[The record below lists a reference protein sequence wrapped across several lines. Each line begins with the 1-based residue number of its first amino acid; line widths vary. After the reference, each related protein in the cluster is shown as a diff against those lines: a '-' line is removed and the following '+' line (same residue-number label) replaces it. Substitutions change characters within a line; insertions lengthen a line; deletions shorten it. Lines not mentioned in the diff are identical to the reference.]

1 MKNHVKIDAKFYLAT
16 QVVSSDKTVQVA
28 KKINHIFIVDVSG
41 SMSGELSQ
49 IRRQLKNNLSNVMN
63 EGDTITIIWFS
74 GRNDCG
80 ILKEEVEV
88 KSLKTLE
95 DLNNAIDRWLK
106 PIGLTAFCKPL
117 TLTKEVIDRIKKN
130 RPDSVFSM
138 VFLTDGYNNDC
149 SYESVLTTLKS
160 LESDLAS
167 ACFVE
172 YGYYADSQRLT
183 QMASVVGG
191 EKISASS
198 FEEFEPFFN
207 KRISSPLMGG
217 KKVVVEITDPYL
229 YDFAYSVT
237 PDGGV
242 VLYNI
247 EDRKIM
253 VGGDVKEVY
262 FFSPDAIGTENKPET
277 ALYAAVYVLADKLK
291 NDDAEKIFYVLGD
304 QHYYLE
310 LLKAFGKQKLN
321 AFKANIKE
329 CVGDLA
335 KRYPDGQAA
344 ISKVPDDAYCLMNLI
359 YDLGS
364 IDGCLFFPSHPDF
377 VYNRIGRKR
386 VQKGDNL
393 SDDDQKRL
401 AEAKD
406 VKEAQAILA
415 ELAEKNVELKFTSSG
430 DKGSPLTSLVW
441 NEERAN
447 LSVLVRTE
455 GTVEVPTNQW
465 NVKVVPTFKYNNY
478 TLIKDGIV
486 NVEKL
491 PLSYTDELK
500 KIVMEKGLNAKIID
514 GFIVLDLSSL
524 PIVNK
529 AMVKAL
535 SADALA
541 KQEWELLKLQGDKK
555 VYDYYRKQLF
565 PKESTT
571 FIEDYGA
578 DAAAWLKEIG
588 ITDYNGFSPKTEAVE
603 STDFYMSVRLAT
615 KIKGLSSIPKV
626 EDVAV
631 KLAAGTALKT
641 GEWLLKSALEEYNSQ
656 LVSPLFVSLTPD
668 QQLATLK
675 AYIIS
680 KSNDLNYKKRKI
692 MQELAQIKFSLI
704 LSKRWFYEFSSFD
717 ENKLSLQLDGFPLEF
732 VFDLYE
738 KEEKI

>member
-1 MKNHVKIDAKFYLAT
+1 
-16 QVVSSDKTVQVA
+16 
-28 KKINHIFIVDVSG
+28 
-41 SMSGELSQ
+41 
-49 IRRQLKNNLSNVMN
+49 
-63 EGDTITIIWFS
+63 
-74 GRNDCG
+74 
-80 ILKEEVEV
+80 
-88 KSLKTLE
+88 
-95 DLNNAIDRWLK
+95 
-106 PIGLTAFCKPL
+106 
-117 TLTKEVIDRIKKN
+117 
-130 RPDSVFSM
+130 
-138 VFLTDGYNNDC
+138 
-149 SYESVLTTLKS
+149 
-160 LESDLAS
+160 
-167 ACFVE
+167 
-172 YGYYADSQRLT
+172 
-183 QMASVVGG
+183 MASVVGG

-247 EDRKIM
+247 DDRKIM
-253 VGGDVKEVY
+253 VGSDVKEVY
-262 FFSPDAIGTENKPET
+262 FFSPNAVGVENKPET

-291 NDDAEKIFYVLGD
+291 NDDAEKIFYVIGD
-304 QHYYLE
+304 QHYYQQLQ
-310 LLKAFGKQKLN
+310 KAFGKQKLN
-321 AFKANIKE
+321 AFKTSIKD
-329 CVGDLA
+329 CIGDLS
-335 KRYPDGQAA
+335 KRYPDGKSA
-344 ISKVPDDAYCLMNLI
+344 ISIVPDDAYCLMNLI

-393 SDDDQKRL
+393 SEDDQKRL
-401 AEAKD
+401 SEAKD

-415 ELAEKNVELKFTSSG
+415 ELAEKNVELKFVSSG
-430 DKGSPLTSLVW
+430 DKGSPLTSLTW

-455 GTVEVPTNQW
+455 GTVEVPANKW

-478 TLIKDGIV
+478 ALIKDGIV

-500 KIVMEKGLNAKIID
+500 KIVVEKGLNAKFID
-514 GFIVLDLSSL
+514 DFIVLDLSSL

-535 SADALA
+535 SAEALA
-541 KQEWELLKLQGDKK
+541 KQEWELLKLQGNKK
-555 VYDYYRKQLF
+555 VYDHYRKQLF

-615 KIKGLSSIPKV
+615 KIKGLSSLPKV
-626 EDVAV
+626 EDVV
-631 KLAAGTALKT
+631 TKLAAGGSLKT
-641 GEWLLKSALEEYNSQ
+641 NEWLMKSALEEYSAQ
-656 LVSPLFVSLTPD
+656 LLTPLFLSLSPEK
-668 QQLATLK
+668 QLDTLK
-675 AYIIS
+675 AYLIS
-680 KSNDLNYKKRKI
+680 KGEELNHKKRKV
-692 MQELAQIKFSLI
+692 MQEIAEIKFALI
-704 LSKRWFYEFSSFD
+704 LSKRWFTEFNTFED
-717 ENKLSLQLDGFPLEF
+717 NKLSITLDGFPLE
-732 VFDLYE
+732 VTFDLNE